1 MLTQENI
8 LQIDANN
15 TKALV
20 IVETVLWGIVNGA
33 ENFDVMI
40 ILEVIQDY
48 LKKNEETLNKN
59 L

>member
-8 LQIDANN
+8 IQIDANN

-20 IVETVLWGIVNGA
+20 IVETVLWGIINGG
-33 ENFDVMI
+33 ENFDVMT